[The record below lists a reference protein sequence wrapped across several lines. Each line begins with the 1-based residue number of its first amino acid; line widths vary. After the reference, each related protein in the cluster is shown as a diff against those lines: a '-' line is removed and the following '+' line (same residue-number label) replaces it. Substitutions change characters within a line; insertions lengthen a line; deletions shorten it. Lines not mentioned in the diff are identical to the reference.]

1 MNLIYDGSYQGLLT
15 SLYIATKSKNVSNIY
30 TDSYQTDIF
39 NQDKKITTDYIVAKK
54 MNNYLKE
61 KYGQKFVKDIY
72 YSNLSSSELKGTHIL
87 NFYNLARK
95 TKFDI
100 NTIYSHPDALPVN
113 ELSYKVGFEKH
124 RFLGL
129 LRFSDLN
136 DILVAKYEPD
146 NNITEL
152 LMTHFAD
159 RLSNF
164 KFIIV
169 DVTRKL
175 AGIYNK
181 REWVV
186 KNDFN
191 LSQVNKTCIDE
202 FEVMWQKY
210 FQVATIKSRVNHKL
224 QRQYLPKRYLKYLP
238 EFKNIN
244 G

>member
-15 SLYIATKSKNVSNIY
+15 SLYTATKKKNVSDIY
-30 TDSYQTDIF
+30 TSTYQRDIF
-39 NQDKKITTDYIVAKK
+39 NKNKKIVTDCIIAKK

-61 KYGQKFVKDIY
+61 KYGQKFIKDIY
-72 YSNLSSSELKGTHIL
+72 YANLSNSDKKGTYIL

-129 LRFSDLN
+129 LRFSELN
-136 DILVAKYEPD
+136 NILVAKYEPD

-152 LMTHFAD
+152 LMAHFAD
-159 RLSNF
+159 RLASF
-164 KFIIV
+164 KFILI
-169 DVTRKL
+169 DVNRKL
-175 AGIYNK
+175 AGIYNQS
-181 REWVV
+181 EWVV
-186 KNDFN
+186 KSDFN
-191 LSQVNKTCIDE
+191 LSHIYTNQTDE
-202 FEVMWQKY
+202 FETMWKNY

-238 EFKNIN
+238 EFKS
-244 G
+244 